1 MTERIANSDLELER
15 IIRDMRKDY
24 AEHRHLMIDWE
35 TGKQRTKK
43 QNSALHVFC
52 ALLADLLNASGLD
65 RRKVLKPEIEIPWD
79 LKSVKEDL
87 WRPIQEAVIHKES
100 TTEADRT
107 EYTRVYDVLAHHMA
121 TKLNVQIPDWP
132 TKQHNINAEAQ
143 RRVG

>member
-1 MTERIANSDLELER
+1 MAERTANCDLEFER

-24 AEHRHLMIDWE
+24 AEHRYLMIDWE

-65 RRKVLKPEIEIPWD
+65 QRKVLKASIEIPWCG
-79 LKSVKEDL
+79 KSVKEKL
-87 WRPIQEAVIHKES
+87 WKPIQEAVIGKES
-100 TTEADRT
+100 TTEANRI
-107 EYTRVYDVLAHHMA
+107 EYTSVHAVLAHHLA
-121 TKLNVQIPDWP
+121 TKLGVACPDWP
-132 TKQHNINAEAQ
+132 TKQHNINAEGQ

>member
-1 MTERIANSDLELER
+1 MSERIANCDLEFER

-24 AEHRHLMIDWE
+24 AEHRYLMIDWE

-65 RRKVLKPEIEIPWD
+65 QRKVLKPSIEIPWSGRD
-79 LKSVKEDL
+79 VKAKL
-87 WRPIQEAVIHKES
+87 WKPIQEVVIGKQS

-107 EYTRVYDVLAHHMA
+107 EYTQVHSILAHHLA
-121 TKLNVQIPDWP
+121 TKLGVACPEWP
-132 TKQHNINAEAQ
+132 TKQTNNAAGPQ
-143 RRVG
+143 RRRA